1 MGIALAIGVPLGLVA
16 VVVTTLVV
24 WLQRKSRRT
33 RAELAAELATE
44 PTLRGPENGVYRG
57 STGGYSNVSGN
68 GQIALTAQRL
78 IFRKLVGKGVDVPLA
93 TITSV
98 TKAKVFNKS
107 VRGGSQHL
115 VVHTDRGDLGYLVP
129 DTDAWVA
136 AIEDA
141 IKR

>member
-1 MGIALAIGVPLGLVA
+1 MGLALAIGLPLVLV
-16 VVVTTLVV
+16 VVFVTTLVG
-24 WLQRKSRRT
+24 WLQRKSRRA
-33 RAELAAELATE
+33 RAEMAAELAVE
-44 PTLRGPENGVYRG
+44 PPLRGPESGVYRG

-93 TITSV
+93 AIKGVS
-98 TKAKVFNKS
+98 KAKVFNKS

-136 AIEDA
+136 AIADA